1 MGELTTDRAYP
12 AHWEADVVLADGATA
27 RMRPVSPHD
36 AQALQQMHQHQS
48 QDSIY
53 FRYFTYKSSL
63 SAKELERFTV
73 VDYRDRVA
81 FVILHGDELLGIGRY
96 DRLPNSYDAEV
107 AFNIADRHSGRGLAS
122 ILMEHLAE
130 AARENGIRRFV
141 ADVLPENQKM
151 LSVFQAAGFDIKR
164 SFEDGVIVV
173 EFPLDETAKTRAVM
187 ESREHRAEAKSLGEL
202 LRAESIAVI
211 GASRDWGSVGYA
223 LMENIIEGK
232 FTGPVYGINPEALE
246 LAGMI
251 SLGSIAEA
259 PGDVDVAVIAVPDHQ
274 LDKVI
279 RDCAAKGVRGLVV
292 VSDLSA
298 QDTSA
303 LDRQRQLVSLARSY
317 GMRLIGPASAGIIST
332 DPEVSLNASVAAA
345 MPKRGSIGLF
355 SQSAALS
362 ANLYTES
369 SRRGIG
375 VSSVISAGNRAD
387 VSGNDAMQYFEDD
400 PYTSAVGIYLE
411 SFGNPRKFSRIGRRL
426 SRKKP
431 VVLASSPAMGRRLS
445 PGHSTRTTQAPL
457 GTVESMLDQAGVI
470 QTNSTAHMMDVLQV
484 LACQPVPGG
493 DRLGVIG
500 NAVAINEL
508 VAESAEMQG
517 LKVTRRDAVSGLP
530 EDHTVEQAFGA
541 FSEAIE
547 QAVESQQVDTV
558 LVCVQSAMT
567 QLPGDARELANQLG
581 EIAADTDVTVLACF
595 TAVLDQAFTP
605 TGVFGAG
612 TYRERTEAE
621 AAEEITLSA
630 QHGLPVFSTPESAL
644 KVIAQLTRY
653 QAWRDADQGKELEYS
668 DLDRHRAVDLVTEW
682 AQEAVGTDLLA
693 LDQHQTAELLAC
705 YGISV
710 LESRGFSTADEAV
723 AAAEEL
729 GFPVALKAVD
739 ANLRHRL
746 DLGGVRLNIVDAE
759 SLRGNVA
766 QMREVLTR
774 YGSPELEVQ
783 SMAPAGQGCTVVAVE
798 DPLLGPVVSFG
809 ISGDAVELLHDWVHM
824 VPPLTSADLERM
836 VRTPRAAA
844 KLFGYGGL
852 RPADIHGVKEVLGRL
867 SILAHDLPQV
877 VRVRFSPLL
886 ASEDNVSVL
895 QAEVQLANAARR
907 TDSARR
913 ALSG

>member
-303 LDRQRQLVSLARSY
+303 IDRQRQLVSLARSY

-332 DPEVSLNASVAAA
+332 DPEVSLNASVAPA

-431 VVLASSPAMGRRLS
+431 VVLASSPAMGRRLP

-508 VAESAEMQG
+508 VAESAETQG

-547 QAVESQQVDTV
+547 QAVASQQVDTV

-581 EIAADTDVTVLACF
+581 EIAADTEVTVLACF

-710 LESRGFSTADEAV
+710 LESRGFTTADEAV